1 MVSDQHHEPAPLL
14 GEDATPPGAAD
25 AVAIPAPQA
34 VAAAAAEREPGGSA
48 PDEPG
53 SDTLGGAAAEAAFRL
68 ELSVFEGPLDLLLHL
83 IEREELDITEVS
95 LLTVTEQYLRHLRA
109 QERINLGQLA
119 EFIAIGARL
128 LLLKSRAL
136 LPRDEQP
143 AVEEEEEGN
152 DIRALIAAL
161 KEYRRFKQAAEFFR
175 DRDGTSGTYRR
186 VAPQPKVQMPT
197 GLESVTLSSLVDV
210 IREIME
216 RLPDEA
222 PVSAVAREPVRLRD
236 RITRMVGR
244 LEAERRTS
252 FRRMIEGAT
261 TRTEVIVD
269 FMAVLELIK
278 QRYLEAVQSESF
290 GDIDLVKLDGAVA
303 PIFGAASGA
312 ELEEDFTG
320 V

>member
-1 MVSDQHHEPAPLL
+1 MVDEEQRPEAPMPADD
-14 GEDATPPGAAD
+14 DAPT
-25 AVAIPAPQA
+25 
-34 VAAAAAEREPGGSA
+34 
-48 PDEPG
+48 
-53 SDTLGGAAAEAAFRL
+53 AEAAVLPDAPAPADASPETAGAEAAAPPEDPRFRL

-95 LLTVTEQYLRHLRA
+95 LLAVTEQYLRHLRS

-136 LPRDEQP
+136 LPREVQP
-143 AVEEEEEGN
+143 KVEEEDEGN
-152 DIRALIAAL
+152 DIRALIEAL

-216 RLPDEA
+216 RIPEEA
-222 PVSAVAREPVRLRD
+222 PVGEVRREPVRLRD
-236 RITRMVGR
+236 RISRMVTR
-244 LEAERRTS
+244 LETEHRMS

-261 TRTEVIVD
+261 SRTEVIVD

-290 GDIDLVKLDGAVA
+290 GDIDLVRLEGAVA
-303 PIFGAASGA
+303 PLFGASNGA

>member
-1 MVSDQHHEPAPLL
+1 MVSDQEQEPTPLL
-14 GEDATPPGAAD
+14 AEDEAPAAPSAD
-25 AVAIPAPQA
+25 AEAIPAPEPVA
-34 VAAAAAEREPGGSA
+34 VP
-48 PDEPG
+48 
-53 SDTLGGAAAEAAFRL
+53 EAAPETPSGEAAPEAPAGEAAPEVFKF
-68 ELSVFEGPLDLLLHL
+68 ELPVFEGPLDLLLHL
-83 IEREELDITEVS
+83 IERDELDITEVS
-95 LLTVTEQYLRHLRA
+95 LLAVTEQYLRHLRA
-109 QERINLGQLA
+109 QERINLGALA

-136 LPRDEQP
+136 LPREEQP
-143 AVEEEEEGN
+143 VVEDEDEGN
-152 DIRALIAAL
+152 DIRALIEAL

-175 DRDGTSGTYRR
+175 ERDGTSGTYRR
-186 VAPQPKVQMPT
+186 VAPQPKVPMPT

-216 RLPDEA
+216 RIPEEA
-222 PVSAVAREPVRLRD
+222 PVSEVRREPVRLRD
-236 RITRMVGR
+236 RIARMVGQ
-244 LEAERRTS
+244 LELTNRTS
-252 FRRMIEGAT
+252 FRRLIEGAT

-290 GDIDLVKLDGAVA
+290 GDIDLVKLEGAV
-303 PIFGAASGA
+303 PPLFGASNAA